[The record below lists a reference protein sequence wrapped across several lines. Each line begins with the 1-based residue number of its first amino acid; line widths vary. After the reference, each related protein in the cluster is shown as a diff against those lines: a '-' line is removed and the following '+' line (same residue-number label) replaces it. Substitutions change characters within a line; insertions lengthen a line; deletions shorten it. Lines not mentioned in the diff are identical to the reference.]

1 MVLVGHAHGTL
12 PLSRAGRVPGLAG
25 HRPTGAAARHRGEHH
40 YTIALGLALGL
51 DSGTNPRPGPGPGP
65 SPNPKPQTPNPK
77 PQTPNP
83 VSAPAPTSPPNSD
96 LNPNQVDICSDGKIV
111 DHAAYY
117 DHASVVR
124 QMQPAKGETDA
135 PALGRLSPSDSGLQ
149 PKPGEREAQ
158 ELMGQLYASK
168 VLSMLDNCCHGVGL
182 GVCVAAEELRVAACS
197 SDFALPLG
205 FADKHSAL
213 GSGLIAHLRSR
224 AVPFAAA
231 LALALAHALTSAS
244 VTSALTSTL
253 TVALTSPPCPCPR
266 PRRPHHHRS
275 HH

>member
-1 MVLVGHAHGTL
+1 M
-12 PLSRAGRVPGLAG
+12 
-25 HRPTGAAARHRGEHH
+25 
-40 YTIALGLALGL
+40 
-51 DSGTNPRPGPGPGP
+51 
-65 SPNPKPQTPNPK
+65 
-77 PQTPNP
+77 
-83 VSAPAPTSPPNSD
+83 
-96 LNPNQVDICSDGKIV
+96 DICSDGKIV

-124 QMQPAKGETDA
+124 QIQPAKGETDSPA
-135 PALGRLSPSDSGLQ
+135 PGPPAPGRVSPDDISW
-149 PKPGEREAQ
+149 KPGEQEAH
-158 ELMGQLYASK
+158 ELVGQMYASK

-244 VTSALTSTL
+244 VTSALISTL
-253 TVALTSPPCPCPR
+253 TID
-266 PRRPHHHRS
+266 HRS